1 MEQITEI
8 VPVRPLRLP
17 DWLRRPIQTDKSYS
31 ETHHALKKNGLHT
44 VCEDAKCPNRHEC
57 WNHGDNECYTR

>member
-1 MEQITEI
+1 MEQIEEI

-31 ETHHALKKNGLHT
+31 ETHHALKKWTSYGL
-44 VCEDAKCPNRHEC
+44 
-57 WNHGDNECYTR
+57 

>member
-1 MEQITEI
+1 MEQIEEV

-31 ETHHALKKNGLHT
+31 ETHHALKKMDFIRFVRMRNVQTGMSVGIMARL
-44 VCEDAKCPNRHEC
+44 R
-57 WNHGDNECYTR
+57 

>member
-1 MEQITEI
+1 MEQIEEI

-44 VCEDAKCPNRHEC
+44 VVKMRSVQTGMSVGIMERLQ
-57 WNHGDNECYTR
+57 